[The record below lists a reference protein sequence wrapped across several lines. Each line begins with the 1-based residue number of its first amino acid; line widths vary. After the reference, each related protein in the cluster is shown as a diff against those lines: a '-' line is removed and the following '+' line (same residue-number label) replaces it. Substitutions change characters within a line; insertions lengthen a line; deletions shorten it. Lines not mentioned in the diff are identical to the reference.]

1 MSVSSEL
8 PGLPVSLIPGVMT
21 CVARTRIKIT
31 LAMMT
36 WKTVATIIVA
46 TTVPPSVIAGPY
58 FVHLLSDE
66 ASFREAFSRFPND
79 AVNGLSPDKLKRLG
93 QEAEVLQIYEDSTV
107 KVRFD
112 DGLEHDLP
120 VEALVSEFDWPKEPI
135 SDEFVTAESR
145 SDLPAA
151 GPHEPA
157 VARWWDPPAEHRPQ
171 CRRLSVECPPTV
183 CIEGDGIVDAS
194 NFSSFL
200 YLSPFI
206 NCSRGSLLEPLDME
220 LLDPEV
226 RLQLDGVAK
235 DLSRNDESRG
245 ISVRH
250 YGKYT
255 HQACVLP
262 SPCLH
267 TCLCLHACACPT
279 GTPTQ
284 R

>member
-46 TTVPPSVIAGPY
+46 TTMLPSVIAGPY

-93 QEAEVLQIYEDSTV
+93 QEAEVLQTYDDSTV

-120 VEALVSEFDWPKEPI
+120 VEALVSEFSPATTHAPKLTIHESGFDALIPVHEGLQI
-135 SDEFVTAESR
+135 EIESEVCLVCLWLRAWHRRARESSCVTA
-145 SDLPAA
+145 
-151 GPHEPA
+151 
-157 VARWWDPPAEHRPQ
+157 
-171 CRRLSVECPPTV
+171 
-183 CIEGDGIVDAS
+183 
-194 NFSSFL
+194 
-200 YLSPFI
+200 
-206 NCSRGSLLEPLDME
+206 
-220 LLDPEV
+220 
-226 RLQLDGVAK
+226 
-235 DLSRNDESRG
+235 
-245 ISVRH
+245 
-250 YGKYT
+250 
-255 HQACVLP
+255 
-262 SPCLH
+262 
-267 TCLCLHACACPT
+267 CA
-279 GTPTQ
+279 
-284 R
+284 